1 MIIIASHG
9 LPSVAV
15 VIGRLCDT
23 MAIILSRCGRLL
35 EFFWFVRSHN
45 YIFIFVP
52 LQLSTQVDVLSLNQF
67 FFFQTTSYEEQ
78 NSHNFFFQGTVVDHY
93 QATTSNIFL
102 KYKNQPNIRTQS
114 TNPTLIMLIQ
124 NTSKKLTKNM
134 YKKTPSQRLLCSN
147 RRAHMFKPQNIY
159 S

>member
-35 EFFWFVRSHN
+35 EFFGSYVAIIISFFRFS
-45 YIFIFVP
+45 
-52 LQLSTQVDVLSLNQF
+52 STECVGRCLD
-67 FFFQTTSYEEQ
+67 
-78 NSHNFFFQGTVVDHY
+78 TVVNHY

-102 KYKNQPNIRTQS
+102 KYKN
-114 TNPTLIMLIQ
+114 
-124 NTSKKLTKNM
+124 
-134 YKKTPSQRLLCSN
+134 
-147 RRAHMFKPQNIY
+147 
-159 S
+159 